1 MDTIANRIIKI
12 VEKTGGNKSDF
23 ARKINVTPA
32 YISKFGKDPDATPS
46 DRTIADICRE
56 FNVSEVWL
64 RTGEGEMF
72 LKVDED
78 QEHQNIFA
86 QITISNDD
94 LIKRIIKSYWALD
107 DTEKAVIQKLV
118 DGFTKKA
125 APEG

>member
-1 MDTIANRIIKI
+1 MHERISYLIKTLGLKK
-12 VEKTGGNKSDF
+12 VEFSKRLNISQPFVSELCSGKTN
-23 ARKINVTPA
+23 
-32 YISKFGKDPDATPS
+32 PS

-78 QEHQNIFA
+78 QELQNIFA

-118 DGFTKKA
+118 DGFAKKA

>member
-1 MDTIANRIIKI
+1 
-12 VEKTGGNKSDF
+12 
-23 ARKINVTPA
+23 
-32 YISKFGKDPDATPS
+32 
-46 DRTIADICRE
+46 
-56 FNVSEVWL
+56 
-64 RTGEGEMF
+64 MF

-78 QEHQNIFA
+78 QELQNIFA

-118 DGFTKKA
+118 DGFAKKA